1 MIGEQEVCEMG
12 FPACKF
18 ILENGANFSH
28 QYVHHNMTVILL
40 NFFLSHTCSYCH
52 WPHRSRVYVTVGCTS
67 VRHSVRLSIIRTPL
81 LWVCCW
87 APGGVRHIDRLLHG
101 APACVSTCG
110 QCHLDSWRMMLNT
123 GLFLFD
129 WAYWSTAVQRTT
141 FKDLWPSWP
150 CLSCQVDVSLQA
162 IIIACKKSFCRSR
175 VHYRFD

>member
-12 FPACKF
+12 FPTCKF

-40 NFFLSHTCSYCH
+40 NVFLSHTCSYCH

-87 APGGVRHIDRLLHG
+87 APGGVRHIERLLHG
-101 APACVSTCG
+101 APASAHAGSATLTADVWCWIQACFFLTERIGQQQYNGLLLKTC
-110 QCHLDSWRMMLNT
+110 DRA
-123 GLFLFD
+123 D
-129 WAYWSTAVQRTT
+129 VV
-141 FKDLWPSWP
+141 
-150 CLSCQVDVSLQA
+150 CLVKWMSVYNQ
-162 IIIACKKSFCRSR
+162 
-175 VHYRFD
+175 